1 MATYPVKWFHSGMQG
16 APVMSNQWGDMISVL
31 DACLVTGFNLKAV
44 DAITSA
50 GGIATVSIPTGH
62 LFKQDQVILISGC
75 EQAQYNG
82 EQRVLSVTS
91 NTLTYAVSGNPQS
104 PATTQGTIQCK
115 MAPLGWEKAFS
126 GVNKAAYR
134 SLDPASPRH
143 FLRVDDSL
151 KANQGFGNYDTGW
164 AKWANVG
171 ICENMTDIDT
181 IVGAQAPFDP
191 IWPEQNWKSRASD
204 HFGWHK
210 WYHGRTVGYETYG
223 DSGAGA
229 RQWVIVGDGRLFYFY
244 TTYAPGYNW
253 YTMVGYCFG
262 DPISFKPGD
271 AYGTILQAEDAW
283 STNSHQSYPGQNMGN
298 GGVFNESLDWAGKVM
313 LKDYTQVGNPIRW
326 GVCSLNTN
334 NGRPYSGGGQGVPW
348 PNGPD
353 FALWLMP
360 TYIRQENGHIRGMM
374 PGARWVLQDRPYS
387 NLSII
392 ENVTNEPG
400 KKFLMVRYNWASEGE
415 RGTVAFDITGP
426 WR

>member
-44 DAITSA
+44 DSITST
-50 GGIATVSIPTGH
+50 GGIATVSIPAGH
-62 LFKQDQVILISGC
+62 LFKPDQIILITGC

-82 EQRVLSVTS
+82 EQKVISVTS

-115 MAPLGWEKAFS
+115 VAPLGWEKPFS
-126 GVNKAAYR
+126 GLNKAAYR

-151 KANQGFGNYDTGW
+151 KQANGFNAYDTNW

-191 IWPEQNWKSRASD
+191 LWPEQNWKQRANNQW
-204 HFGWHK
+204 GWHK
-210 WYHGRTVGYETYG
+210 WFHGRTGGHLTSG
-223 DSGAGA
+223 DSGAGP
-229 RQWVIVGDGRLFYFY
+229 RQWVIVGDGRLFYFF
-244 TTYAPGYNW
+244 TTYAPYYNW
-253 YTMVGYCFG
+253 YSMIGYCFG

-271 AYGTILQAEDAW
+271 AYGTILSAEDAFGNPYW
-283 STNSHQSYPGQNMGN
+283 SYPGQGC
-298 GGVFNESLDWAGKVM
+298 GCGLARSLDWAGRVL
-313 LKDYTQVGNPIRW
+313 LKNYTQVGNPVRW
-326 GVCSLNTN
+326 GLCSLNTN
-334 NGRPYSGGGQGVPW
+334 NSSQYSGGDNGAIPF

-353 FALWLMP
+353 FALWMMP
-360 TYIRQENGHIRGMM
+360 TYMKQEDGHIRGML
-374 PGARWVLQDRPYS
+374 PGHRWVLQSRPYS
-387 NLSII
+387 NLTII
-392 ENVTNEPG
+392 ENVVNEPG
-400 KKFLMVRYNWASEGE
+400 KKFLMVRCQQDITNEYS
-415 RGTVAFDITGP
+415 TVGFDITGP